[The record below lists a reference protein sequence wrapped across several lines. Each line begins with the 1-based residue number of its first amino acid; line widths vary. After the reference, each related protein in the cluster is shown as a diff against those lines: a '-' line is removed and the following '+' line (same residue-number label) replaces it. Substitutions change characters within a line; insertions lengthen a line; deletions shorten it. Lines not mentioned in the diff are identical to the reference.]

1 MASTRVQVIID
12 AVDNASKTIKG
23 FAGSFDQVEKSL
35 SKTGSALI
43 ALGAAPTAGLV
54 ASTKAAVDFEDALAN
69 VKKTT
74 GATESELKDIG
85 KRLLDLSTSSRTSAK
100 ELINIATIGGQMGI
114 AAKDVVAFTDAIDK
128 VNVALS
134 DEFSGG
140 AEEVTK
146 QMGTLRNLFSDIKSD
161 NVADDI
167 LFIANAVNE
176 LGAAGLATGGYM
188 AEASRRIA
196 GVAIPLGMSS
206 GEVLGFSAAMEEL
219 GFNVER
225 GSSAV
230 VRTLQT
236 MATNTSGFAEVAG
249 MSLKDFEEM
258 VNTDINGAFLAVLD
272 GINKINPSA
281 TEMAQ
286 ILDDLELSGVGNAE
300 LFMKMAGA
308 TDLLSEKQK
317 MATDSLGQT
326 NSIMDEFN
334 TKNSTTQAE
343 IDKLKNNFNKLAV
356 EIGSEL
362 LPKVNETI
370 IKATEFVK
378 EISKFNE
385 VHPGVISGA
394 LQVGTAIGGI
404 GIAMKTASTLMPGFK
419 LALDGLKLS
428 FIGLGN
434 IASLSLGL
442 GTVKTLKD
450 AGAAFSLFGGV
461 AKAGLVSAGKAIAT
475 FVATA
480 VPQLATLMIPLLPWI
495 AIIGVIIGVVAL
507 LALAWKNNWGD
518 IQGKTAAVIDFL
530 KEKFE
535 QAKEG
540 ISSFIEG
547 AKEKFNIFKEAIL
560 GIPEAVSGF
569 VENVRQKFEDIKTA
583 IQEKF
588 EAIKT
593 AVGEKVQA
601 IKTAIT
607 EAFTWENVLN
617 VLRGFAEFLTRLV
630 ITIVKFFTE
639 TVPGAILA
647 FVNFIFVTI
656 PQLAINFVTWI
667 TEMVTVAYEA
677 ILHWATVTVP
687 EAITSFISWLSVE
700 IPKLV
705 ANFISWIT
713 DMKDR
718 ALAAIIKLKDDAI
731 AKIIEMKDNLIQWV
745 KETAQK
751 VVDFIIW
758 MKEHGIEKLIEMK
771 DQAIQK
777 AKDFAEG
784 VKQWVRD
791 LVDNAVK
798 FIQELPGKIEKALED
813 VREKAVAKAK
823 EIHDGVL
830 GWLGKVKDFFGDII
844 GKAKEAMSAVSQGIE
859 EGKKKGAFYQT
870 GGVVPGAI
878 GEAVPATVHAGE
890 RIIPAGVGADSG
902 GGGVGI
908 SFNVYTGMYA
918 GTETEKRN
926 IARDL
931 YAALLQVAQSQNK
944 SVAEMM
950 GG

>member
-317 MATDSLGQT
+317 LATDSLGQT

-362 LPKVNETI
+362 LPKINETI

-404 GIAMKTASTLMPGFK
+404 GIAMKTASALMPGFK

-461 AKAGLVSAGKAIAT
+461 AKSGL
-475 FVATA
+475 ATA
-480 VPQLATLMIPLLPWI
+480 GTALISFGKTAATALLPLLANPVTWVII
-495 AIIGVIIGVVAL
+495 AIVAAIAL

-518 IQGKTAAVIDFL
+518 IQGKTQAAIEFV
-530 KEKFE
+530 KEKFS
-535 QAKEG
+535 QLKE
-540 ISSFIEG
+540 FV
-547 AKEKFNIFKEAIL
+547 L
-560 GIPEAVSGF
+560 GIPEAFNTF
-569 VENVRQKFEDIKTA
+569 VETVKQKFEDLKTGIAEKIQAVKDGIAQKIEDIKTA
-583 IQEKF
+583 ISEKLT
-588 EAIKT
+588 AIKE
-593 AVGEKVQA
+593 AVVK
-601 IKTAIT
+601 
-607 EAFTWENVLN
+607 AFTWENVLAVLEQFGYVVMN
-617 VLRGFAEFLTRLV
+617 VILDIYE
-630 ITIVKFFTE
+630 FFTIKIPE
-639 TVPGAILA
+639 MIA
-647 FVNFIFVTI
+647 FVVLWFTN
-656 PQLAINFVTWI
+656 
-667 TEMVTVAYEA
+667 MVTDTYNAIYE
-677 ILHWATVTVP
+677 WATVTVP
-687 EAITSFISWLSVE
+687 NAIASFITWVSTE

-705 ANFISWIT
+705 ERFIAWIT
-713 DMKDR
+713 NLKDDSI
-718 ALAAIIKLKDDAI
+718 AAIIKFKDDAI
-731 AKIIEMKDNLIQWV
+731 AKIIEWKDNLIKWA
-745 KETAQK
+745 KETAEK

-758 MKEHGIEKLIEMK
+758 LKDHGVEKLIEMK

-777 AKDFAEG
+777 AKEMWEG

-791 LVDNAVK
+791 LVDDAVK
-798 FIQELPGKIEKALED
+798 FINELPDKIEKALQD
-813 VREKAVAKAK
+813 TKDKAVAKAK
-823 EIHDGVL
+823 EIYDGVV
-830 GWLGKVKDFFGDII
+830 GWLGDVKDFFNDII
-844 GKAKEAMSAVSQGIE
+844 GKAREAVEAVTRGAQRARE
-859 EGKKKGAFYQT
+859 ERGYQT